1 MSDKYAADEL
11 NNLSREQMMN
21 IIISLQDQVTQMNLN
36 MEHLIEQIRL
46 ADQYRFGRHTERLDE
61 IAGQMN
67 LFNEVETYA
76 DNSDEPSGE
85 EVIITARKKKKK
97 GQRDDD
103 FKDLPREAHDHR
115 LTDEQL
121 DEFFGKDC
129 WRRIKPDEYIRVRCQ
144 PAAYTVEAHSV
155 DVAVGTKGDH
165 QDEFL
170 RGDRPKDLMRN
181 SVATPSLMAAIMN
194 TKYVNSNPLYRIEN
208 EFDRNGVHISR
219 QTMANWVI
227 RCSKQYFEPFIERLR
242 QELLKRDVNQAD
254 ETPVQ
259 VINDNDPDDP
269 NDRKGS
275 PGHKNFM
282 WVHRSGEL
290 DKEPPIV
297 LYEYQRTRHH
307 RYPLEY
313 YSGYKGVLMT
323 DGLQQYHLL
332 EKELEGLTS
341 ANCWAHARR
350 DYADAIKAAA
360 KKNPETVKNSV
371 AYQALARIG
380 TIYKIEKPLRDLT
393 PEERLK
399 ERQLT
404 IGPLVDEYFT
414 WIKKIRESGTVL
426 PKGKASD
433 GINYSINQEKYLRV
447 FLTNGKVPIDNSAS
461 ERSIRTFC
469 IGKKNWV
476 FINSI
481 KGAKASAAVY
491 SICETA
497 KLNNLN
503 PYYYLDHLLTELP
516 KLCDDDGNI
525 DTAKLDPL
533 LPWADELPA
542 KCHKPRR

>member
-350 DYADAIKAAA
+350 KFTDALKAQKESAR
-360 KKNPETVKNSV
+360 KGSV
-371 AYQALARIG
+371 ASDATVMIAAITHANNKLA
-380 TIYKIEKPLRDLT
+380 DLS
-393 PEERLK
+393 PEERLSESQK
-399 ERQLT
+399 KFS
-404 IGPLVDEYFT
+404 PLVDEFFAWIHAKNSDKKLLLSDDT
-414 WIKKIRESGTVL
+414 WE
-426 PKGKASD
+426 
-433 GINYSINQEKYLRV
+433 GINYCINQEEYLRT
-447 FLTNGKVPIDNSAS
+447 FLTDSEVPMTNNLT
-461 ERSIRTFC
+461 EGTIRGFTV
-469 IGKKNWV
+469 GRKNWMMIDTV
-476 FINSI
+476 S
-481 KGAKASAAVY
+481 GTKASAVIY
-491 SICETA
+491 SLVETA
-497 KLNNLN
+497 KANFLNS
-503 PYYYLDHLLTELP
+503 YYYLKHLLTELP
-516 KLCDDDGNI
+516 KLKKFTSI
-525 DTAKLDPL
+525 EEEQEAMERL
-533 LPWADELPA
+533 LPWSKDLPEQ
-542 KCHKPRR
+542 CHKRGR

>member
-1 MSDKYAADEL
+1 M
-11 NNLSREQMMN
+11 
-21 IIISLQDQVTQMNLN
+21 
-36 MEHLIEQIRL
+36 
-46 ADQYRFGRHTERLDE
+46 
-61 IAGQMN
+61 
-67 LFNEVETYA
+67 
-76 DNSDEPSGE
+76 
-85 EVIITARKKKKK
+85 
-97 GQRDDD
+97 
-103 FKDLPREAHDHR
+103 
-115 LTDEQL
+115 
-121 DEFFGKDC
+121 
-129 WRRIKPDEYIRVRCQ
+129 
-144 PAAYTVEAHSV
+144 
-155 DVAVGTKGDH
+155 
-165 QDEFL
+165 
-170 RGDRPKDLMRN
+170 
-181 SVATPSLMAAIMN
+181 
-194 TKYVNSNPLYRIEN
+194 
-208 EFDRNGVHISR
+208 
-219 QTMANWVI
+219 
-227 RCSKQYFEPFIERLR
+227 
-242 QELLKRDVNQAD
+242 
-254 ETPVQ
+254 
-259 VINDNDPDDP
+259 
-269 NDRKGS
+269 
-275 PGHKNFM
+275 
-282 WVHRSGEL
+282 
-290 DKEPPIV
+290 
-297 LYEYQRTRHH
+297 
-307 RYPLEY
+307 
-313 YSGYKGVLMT
+313 
-323 DGLQQYHLL
+323 
-332 EKELEGLTS
+332 
-341 ANCWAHARR
+341 
-350 DYADAIKAAA
+350 
-360 KKNPETVKNSV
+360 

-542 KCHKPRR
+542 KCQKPRR